1 MGRRSSRR
9 NLLLLSGFGA
19 ICLGCLLAN
28 AQISSFQHV
37 VVIVQENRTP
47 DNLFQGLCSPPFGK
61 STSCST
67 TPVGSQYDIKTSNWL
82 DKTSSTGITQPAP
95 IALAN
100 PYDIGHTHLYFTEAC
115 DKNPQGVCR
124 MDGAALTNC
133 VDSCPANP
141 PFKYVDNST
150 GIVNPYLYMTKQY
163 GWANYMFQTNQGA
176 SFPAHQFLFGGTS
189 APSASDDANGIFDG
203 ENTSEIVQAGCLG
216 VATSMIHLMT
226 PSGELPS
233 NKTYPCFEHQTMPDL
248 LRSYTWRYYTPLPGS
263 IWTAPNA
270 IQHICQPTAP
280 GGKCVGPEWTANVDL
295 STAGVLNDIAA
306 CKLSNL

>member
-1 MGRRSSRR
+1 MGRSRRVMGRRSSRR
-9 NLLLLSGFGA
+9 TLLLLSGFGA
-19 ICLGCLLAN
+19 ICLVSPGSD

-67 TPVGSQYDIKTSNWL
+67 MPVGSQYDIKTSNWL

-100 PYDIGHTHLYFTEAC
+100 AYDIGHTHFYFIDAC

-133 VDSCPANP
+133 VYSCPANP

-163 GWANYMFQTNQGA
+163 GWANYMFQTNQGP

-189 APSASDDANGIFDG
+189 APSASDDAIGTFAA
-203 ENTSEIVQAGCLG
+203 ENVAPDLGSTVAGCIAA
-216 VATSMIHLMT
+216 ATTTVKLVT
-226 PSGELPS
+226 TTGE
-233 NKTYPCFEHQTMPDL
+233 KQTIYPCFEHETLSDL
-248 LRSYTWRYYTPLPGS
+248 LDAAGVSWKYYTPGPNS

-270 IQHICQPTAP
+270 IDHICQPNQPT
-280 GGKCVGPEWTANVDL
+280 GGSCEGPEWLSNV
-295 STAGVLNDIAA
+295 VLN
-306 CKLSNL
+306 